1 RHDHFFEL
9 GGHSLLV
16 MRLIAQVREQL
27 GVELS
32 LNEVFA
38 QPELSALAKVLSR
51 AARSTRPD
59 IMPVSRE
66 QALPLSFAQQ
76 RLWFLAQL
84 DNASAAYHIPTGLRL
99 RGALDTAALG
109 RALDRI
115 VARHEAL
122 RTTFVQ
128 GQEVEQRIAPADIGF
143 ALQRHDLSAHP
154 DAEAELSRMA
164 GQEARQVFDLSRGPL
179 ARGRL
184 VRMGDADHVLLV
196 TLHHIV
202 SDGWSADVL
211 TRELGVLYAAFS
223 QGQDDPL
230 PALPVQ
236 YADYAVWQRRWLS
249 GEVLSRQERYWQ
261 DTLAGAPALLTLPTD
276 RPRPAQQDHSGHAVG
291 IAFDEALTEGLKA
304 LSQRHGATL
313 FMTVMAAWAALLSRM
328 SGQDDIVVGTP
339 TANRMHAEVEDL
351 IGLFVNTLA
360 VRVEVSTELTVE
372 ALLQRVKAQTLGAQ
386 AHQDLPFEQV
396 VEVVRPLRSLSHS
409 PVFQAMLSWQNS
421 ETGGMELSELSLQ
434 GLGVSSRT
442 AKFDVLLDMA
452 LIDGRLFGS
461 LEYATALFDQATME
475 RYLGYLE
482 CILRAMVADEQ
493 ALVAQIPLLEDA
505 ERQHLLE
512 AFNATA
518 VDYPQG
524 LTLHGLF
531 EARVTTCPDA
541 VAVVFEAQQLS
552 YAQLNQRANQIAHRL
567 LALGIRP
574 DDRVAICMDRSVEMV
589 AALLGI
595 LKSGAAYVPLDPD
608 YPADRLAYMLENS
621 APAVV
626 LIQRAL
632 QASLPATAARV
643 MVLEDEDFAT
653 QPTSNPQ
660 VADLHAS
667 HLAYVIYTSG
677 STGLPKGVM

>member
-1 RHDHFFEL
+1 VHVAPQGATEIALAQIWQGMLNVETVGRHDHFFEL

-38 QPELSALAKVLSR
+38 QPELSALAQVLSR

-59 IMPVSRE
+59 IVPVSRE

-99 RGALDTAALG
+99 RGALDSCALG

-143 ALQRHDLSAHP
+143 ALQRYDRSAHP

-164 GQEARQVFDLSRGPL
+164 GEEARQAFDLSRGPL

-184 VRMGDADHVLLV
+184 VRMGEADHVLLV

-236 YADYAVWQRRWLS
+236 YADYAIWQRRWLT

-291 IAFDEALTEGLKA
+291 IAFDETLTEGLKA

-328 SGQDDIVVGTP
+328 SGQDDVVIGTP
-339 TANRMHAEVEDL
+339 TANRMQAEVEDL

-360 VRVEVSTELTVE
+360 VRVEVS
-372 ALLQRVKAQTLGAQ
+372 
-386 AHQDLPFEQV
+386 
-396 VEVVRPLRSLSHS
+396 S
-409 PVFQAMLSWQNS
+409 
-421 ETGGMELSELSLQ
+421 
-434 GLGVSSRT
+434 
-442 AKFDVLLDMA
+442 
-452 LIDGRLFGS
+452 
-461 LEYATALFDQATME
+461 
-475 RYLGYLE
+475 
-482 CILRAMVADEQ
+482 
-493 ALVAQIPLLEDA
+493 
-505 ERQHLLE
+505 
-512 AFNATA
+512 
-518 VDYPQG
+518 
-524 LTLHGLF
+524 
-531 EARVTTCPDA
+531 
-541 VAVVFEAQQLS
+541 
-552 YAQLNQRANQIAHRL
+552 
-567 LALGIRP
+567 
-574 DDRVAICMDRSVEMV
+574 
-589 AALLGI
+589 
-595 LKSGAAYVPLDPD
+595 
-608 YPADRLAYMLENS
+608 
-621 APAVV
+621 
-626 LIQRAL
+626 
-632 QASLPATAARV
+632 
-643 MVLEDEDFAT
+643 
-653 QPTSNPQ
+653 
-660 VADLHAS
+660 
-667 HLAYVIYTSG
+667 
-677 STGLPKGVM
+677 